1 MVDVLLGFLIFNC
14 YMIIV
19 NVCGLFC
26 KIIYLFK
33 IIMKIIN
40 VGFKIDIK
48 IIDKSD
54 IYNFGLMYICLD
66 CFFINFK
73 CFVGIIL

>member
-1 MVDVLLGFLIFNC
+1 MVDVLLGFLIFDC
-14 YMIIV
+14 YFIIV

-40 VGFKIDIK
+40 VGFKIGIK

-54 IYNFGLMYICLD
+54 IYNFRLMYICLD
-66 CFFINFK
+66 CFIYKF
-73 CFVGIIL
+73 

>member
-40 VGFKIDIK
+40 VGFKIGIK

-54 IYNFGLMYICLD
+54 IYNFGLMYV
-66 CFFINFK
+66 
-73 CFVGIIL
+73 FV

>member
-26 KIIYLFK
+26 KIIYLFR

-40 VGFKIDIK
+40 VGFKIGIK

-54 IYNFGLMYICLD
+54 IYNFGLMYV
-66 CFFINFK
+66 
-73 CFVGIIL
+73 FV

>member
-14 YMIIV
+14 YFIIV

-54 IYNFGLMYICLD
+54 IYNFGLMYV
-66 CFFINFK
+66 
-73 CFVGIIL
+73 FV